1 MKMLHVVFA
10 CALLPLA
17 ACGSS
22 ECGSNASCTVLDDS
36 VDDAD
41 ATVDVALD
49 TGPELPP
56 YQPDLP
62 AIVALSD
69 PATAVDPRIGT
80 DGSGNVFFGVTL
92 PHGMIK
98 LGPDSDNGTQ
108 DIKGYQWNAQKIQAF
123 SHTHL
128 DGPGGSAYGYSQIAL
143 LPTTGTRTVKEED
156 YAVAYNRDTQIAS
169 PGRYAVDL
177 TTGIHVELAATRHC
191 GVHTYSFPAG
201 TARVLVDFGHTRGKS
216 LGGHVAVQNEVVT
229 GRGDYNVHPAISG
242 ILVDKKPTVGLTSV
256 YAHVVFGKPPL
267 ATGVWQDRKELTGTV
282 ADGAD
287 AGAWLEWP
295 SDKPQTITARVCLS
309 FISGEQAQKNQGEL
323 VPKVEVAK
331 LQGQANTEWNA
342 LLSRIQVETT
352 DLKERTRFY
361 TALYH
366 SLLQPADYTEDGQ
379 FWNGSKEVA
388 AVQSTGGK
396 HFYTDDWCVWDT
408 TRTVHPLLTLI
419 QPEVVGDMLQS
430 LLWLTGPEGYLPKCP
445 WQATGD
451 SRVMTGNFTFC
462 LMADAA
468 VKGLKDFDTALAMKT
483 MEHGAM
489 TESDN
494 PYQDGVCGYF
504 NQGSP
509 PFYVQNGWVPEECD
523 LTQGASMTLEHSYSD
538 WCLGQYA
545 HALGNEDLAKQMAPR
560 AANWKNTWGPHNYPQ
575 LRAED
580 GSWLE
585 PFDPNGT
592 VDFTEATAWIYE
604 WLVPQDR
611 CGLIAQIGGK
621 AATQARLDAFF
632 DGGFF
637 DMGNEPDFHAPWLY
651 VDIGRPDLA
660 SDRVHALLAKHF
672 NVTPGGL
679 PGNDDAG
686 AMSGWLVFAALG
698 LYPVAPG
705 DGYYTLTAP
714 LVARAEIHV
723 GSKIVRVEAP
733 GAPDKKHIASAKW
746 NGQPLTEPRLS
757 HSQLAQ
763 GGFLEL
769 TLTAGDSTWGANSC
783 P

>member
-1 MKMLHVVFA
+1 MKVLHTVLTLLVLVLTA
-10 CALLPLA
+10 CAQT
-17 ACGSS
+17 
-22 ECGSNASCTVLDDS
+22 ASQPATP
-36 VDDAD
+36 DDAVD
-41 ATVDVALD
+41 ASGDAALDAGD

-62 AIVALSD
+62 ALAPAAD
-69 PATAVDPRIGT
+69 PTAIVDPRIGT
-80 DGSGNVFFGVTL
+80 DGGGNTFFGVTL

-98 LGPDSDNGTQ
+98 LGPDTDNGTQ
-108 DIKGYQWNAQKIQAF
+108 DIKGYQWNSPKIQGF

-143 LPTTGTRTVKEED
+143 LPTMGTRTVIED
-156 YAVAYNRDTQIAS
+156 EYATAYDRPTQIAT
-169 PGRYAVDL
+169 PIHYGVQL
-177 TTGIHVELAATRHC
+177 TDHGIHVDLAATRHC
-191 GVHTYSFPAG
+191 GWHRYTFPPG

-216 LGGHVAVQNEVVT
+216 VGGHVEVSGSTVT
-229 GRGDYNVHPAISG
+229 GRGDYNVDPLISG
-242 ILVDKKPTVGLTSV
+242 ILQDKTPIVGLSSV
-256 YAHVVFGKPPL
+256 FAQIVFSAPPT
-267 ATGVWQDRKELTGTV
+267 AAGVWQDRKETTGLA
-282 ADGAD
+282 ADGAN

-295 SDKPQTITARVCLS
+295 SDATQTIDAQVCLS
-309 FISGEQAQKNQGEL
+309 LISADLAHKHQQDELQNHTIDQLWQAAG
-323 VPKVEVAK
+323 
-331 LQGQANTEWNA
+331 TEWNQ
-342 LLSRIQVETT
+342 LLGRIRIETT
-352 DLKERTRFY
+352 DAVARTRFY
-361 TALYH
+361 SALYH
-366 SLLQPADYTEDGQ
+366 ALLQPADYSEDGQ
-379 FWNGSKEVA
+379 FMNNSKEVA

-396 HFYTDDWCVWDT
+396 HFYTDDWCIWDT

-430 LLWLTGPEGYLPKCP
+430 MLWIVGPEGYLSKCS

-462 LMADAA
+462 VMADAV
-468 VKGLKDFDTALAMKT
+468 VKGLHDFDTATAMT
-483 MEHGAM
+483 VMQHGAM
-489 TESDN
+489 TDSVN

-509 PFYVQNGWVPEECD
+509 PFYVQNGWVPQECD

-560 AANWKNTWGPHNYPQ
+560 ANNWRNTWGPHNYPQ

-580 GSWLE
+580 GTWLE
-585 PFDPNGT
+585 PFDPAGT
-592 VDFTEATAWIYE
+592 VGFTEATAWIYE

-611 CGLIAQIGGK
+611 CGLVAQIGGK
-621 AATQARLDAFF
+621 PATLQRLNDFF
-632 DGGFF
+632 DGGHF

-651 VDIGRPDLA
+651 VDVGRPDLA
-660 SDRVHALLAKHF
+660 SDRVHALLAGQF
-672 NVTPGGL
+672 SANPNGL

-686 AMSGWLVFAALG
+686 AMSGWLVFASVG
-698 LYPVAPG
+698 LYPVSPG

-714 LVARAEIHV
+714 LFARAEIDV
-723 GSKIVRVEAP
+723 GGKTVRIEAP
-733 GAPDKKHIASAKW
+733 GAPAATHIASAKW
-746 NGQPLTEPRLS
+746 NGQPLTEPRIA
-757 HSQLAQ
+757 HSALAQ

-769 TLTAGDSTWGANSC
+769 TLTSGDSTWGANAC

>member
-1 MKMLHVVFA
+1 MKMLHSLA
-10 CALLPLA
+10 ILLVLMLS
-17 ACGSS
+17 ACGQTS
-22 ECGSNASCTVLDDS
+22 AALDTDIAA
-36 VDDAD
+36 VGDAD
-41 ATVDVALD
+41 AAADVTAD
-49 TGPELPP
+49 VPA
-56 YQPDLP
+56 YKPDLP
-62 AIVALSD
+62 ALVLGGD
-69 PATAVDPRIGT
+69 PTTAVDPRIGT

-92 PHGMIK
+92 PHGMVK
-98 LGPDSDNGTQ
+98 LGPDTDNGTQ
-108 DIKGYQWNAQKIQAF
+108 DIKGYQWNAQKIQTF

-143 LPTTGTRTVKEED
+143 MPTMGTRTVQEEE
-156 YAVAYNRDTQIAS
+156 YAATYDRATQIAT
-169 PGRYAVDL
+169 PGRYAVKLPEHD
-177 TTGIHVELAATRHC
+177 IAVELAATRHC
-191 GVHTYSFPAG
+191 GWHKYQFPAG

-216 LGGHVAVQNEVVT
+216 VGGQVQVAGDTVS

-242 ILVDKKPTVGLTSV
+242 LLQDKKPIVGLSSI
-256 YAHVVFGKPPL
+256 YAHVRFSTPPT
-267 ATGVWQDRKELTGTV
+267 ASGVWQGRKEVAGTL

-287 AGAWLEWP
+287 SGAWLEWQ
-295 SDKPQTITARVCLS
+295 SATPQTIHAMVCLS
-309 FISGEQAQKNQGEL
+309 LISDALAQKHLQDEMTTATFAG
-323 VPKVEVAK
+323 VVA
-331 LQGQANTEWNA
+331 AAHAEWNG
-342 LLSRIQVETT
+342 LLSRIQVETV
-352 DLKERTRFY
+352 DAVERTRFY
-361 TALYH
+361 TAVYH
-366 SLLQPADYTEDGQ
+366 AMLQPADYTEDGQ

-388 AVQSTGGK
+388 QVQSTGGK

-430 LLWLTGPEGYLPKCP
+430 LVWMTGPEGYLPKCP

-462 LMADAA
+462 VMADAV
-468 VKGLKDFDTALAMKT
+468 VKGLTDFDTAAAMAT
-483 MEHGAM
+483 MQHGAM
-489 TESDN
+489 TDSVN

-509 PFYVQNGWVPEECD
+509 PFYVQNGWVPQECD

-545 HALGNEDLAKQMAPR
+545 QALGNADLAKQMAPR
-560 AANWKNTWGPHNYPQ
+560 GNNWQNTWGPHGYPQ

-580 GSWLE
+580 GTWLE
-585 PFDPNGT
+585 PFDPAGA
-592 VDFTEATAWIYE
+592 VGFTEATAWIYE

-611 CGLIAQIGGK
+611 CGLVAKIGGR
-621 AATQARLDAFF
+621 AATLQRLNDFF
-632 DGGFF
+632 DGGHF

-651 VDIGRPDLA
+651 VDVGRPDLA
-660 SDRVHALLAKHF
+660 SDRVHKLLAAQF
-672 NVTPGGL
+672 NATPGGL

-686 AMSGWLVFAALG
+686 AMSGWLVFATLG

-714 LVARAEIHV
+714 LFARAEINV
-723 GSKIVRVEAP
+723 GGKIVRVEAP
-733 GAPDKKHIASAKW
+733 GAPTATHIVSAKW
-746 NGQPLTEPRLS
+746 NGQPLTEPRIA
-757 HSQLAQ
+757 HSALAQ

-769 TLTAGDSTWGANSC
+769 TLTPGDSAWGANAC